1 MAPARE
7 PKWICVK
14 VLQSTLATK
23 SAASIRRVDEGELL
37 EVLDGPKEARPA
49 MPQGEPEPE
58 PAVVLR
64 ASTQKLVFLEYEQ
77 ELGKTKQ

>member
-1 MAPARE
+1 M
-7 PKWICVK
+7 
-14 VLQSTLATK
+14 
-23 SAASIRRVDEGELL
+23 

-64 ASTQKLVFLEYEQ
+64 ARTQKLVFLEYEQ